1 MKEVTEMSE
10 FVMDTCSVNENGHL
24 TLGGVDTV
32 KMAKEYGTPLF
43 LMNEDKIR
51 SVCRIYRNTMKECF
65 GEDSVPLFA
74 SKALSY
80 KGIYRIIAEE
90 GFGSDAVS
98 SGEIYTAKSA
108 GFDIGKMVFHG
119 NNKTEADIRYA
130 MQLGIGRFVVDG
142 IEELTEINSI
152 AGELGIKQKI
162 QLRITPGIDPHTFKA
177 VVTGKVDSKFGSA
190 IVTGKAEEIT
200 CLALSL
206 GNVELMGFHC
216 HIGSQIFDIEPFVDA
231 ADIMI
236 KFIADVK
243 KKTGFEAKELN
254 LGGGFGVRYVKEH
267 PCFDYANAIRT
278 LAEKMKVMVAETG
291 IKFPRIMMEP
301 GRSIVASAGLT
312 LYTVGSVKEIP
323 DMKNYVSVDGGMSDN
338 PRYALYQSQYDI
350 VVADRANEKNDYIC
364 SVAGRCCESGDLIA
378 ENIKLQK
385 PKKGDI
391 LAVLV
396 TGAYNYSMA
405 SNYNRIPRPP
415 IVMIRDGKPYIAVKR
430 ESFEDLI
437 KNEI

>member
-1 MKEVTEMSE
+1 MSE
-10 FVMDTCSVNENGHL
+10 FVMDTCSVNEKGHL

-32 KMAKEYGTPLF
+32 EMAKEYGTPLF
-43 LMNEDKIR
+43 LMDEDKIR
-51 SVCRIYRNTMKECF
+51 SVCRIYKNAMREYF
-65 GEDSVPLFA
+65 GEEAVPLFA

-119 NNKTEADIRYA
+119 NNKTESDIRYA
-130 MQLGIGRFVVDG
+130 MKLGIGRFVVDG
-142 IEELTEINSI
+142 IEELTDINSI

-200 CLALSL
+200 RKALSL
-206 GNVELMGFHC
+206 DNVELMGFHC
-216 HIGSQIFDIEPFVDA
+216 HIGSQIFEVSPFIDA
-231 ADIMI
+231 AEIMM
-236 KFIADVK
+236 KFIADIK

-267 PCFDYANAIRT
+267 PCFDYADAIKQ
-278 LAEKMKVMVAETG
+278 LANKMKEIASENG
-291 IKFPRIMMEP
+291 ISFPKVFMEP

-323 DMKNYVSVDGGMSDN
+323 DMKNYVSIDGGMPDN

-350 VVADRANEKNDYIC
+350 VVADRANEKADYTC

-385 PKKGDI
+385 PKKGDT

-415 IVMIRDGKPYIAVKR
+415 IVMIKDGKPYTAVKR
-430 ESFEDLI
+430 ESFDDLI